1 MTSRPLSAG
10 FAEVSLQTHRP
21 SMGGD
26 VVKDVVPYQ
35 RGHDHNEV
43 TPRVIIAAFGLYVHK

>member
-10 FAEVSLQTHRP
+10 FAEVSLQTMP

-35 RGHDHNEV
+35 RGHNHNEV
-43 TPRVIIAAFGLYVHK
+43 APWVIIAAFGLYVHK

>member
-10 FAEVSLQTHRP
+10 FAEVSLQTMP

-35 RGHDHNEV
+35 RGHNHNEV
-43 TPRVIIAAFGLYVHK
+43 APRVIIAAFGLYVHK